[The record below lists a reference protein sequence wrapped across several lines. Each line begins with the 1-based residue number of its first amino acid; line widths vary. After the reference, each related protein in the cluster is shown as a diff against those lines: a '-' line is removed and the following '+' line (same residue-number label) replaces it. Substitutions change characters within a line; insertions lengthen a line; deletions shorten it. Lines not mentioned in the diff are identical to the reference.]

1 MGDREMGPQVT
12 STCTHRKHAKFIF
25 DRIYQQMSFSYFFGI
40 KFGTYFSEE
49 TRIFAGDDLKLLV
62 NVTVYTC
69 LTIN

>member
-1 MGDREMGPQVT
+1 MGGREMDPRVT
-12 STCTHRKHAKFIF
+12 STCTHQKHDKIHFWPNISTNELF
-25 DRIYQQMSFSYFFGI
+25 LFGI

-49 TRIFAGDDLKLLV
+49 TRIFAGDDFKLLV